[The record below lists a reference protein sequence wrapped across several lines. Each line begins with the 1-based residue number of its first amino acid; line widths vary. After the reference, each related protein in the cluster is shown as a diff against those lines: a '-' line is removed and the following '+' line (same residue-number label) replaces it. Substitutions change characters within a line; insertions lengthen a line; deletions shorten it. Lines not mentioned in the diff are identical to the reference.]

1 MNNYLVKEMADCQR
15 LFDKLT
21 DEQKREFIDDNI
33 SHASNDAIIEEASQF
48 EPWVIFPNQF

>member
-1 MNNYLVKEMADCQR
+1 MADCQR

-33 SHASNDAIIEEASQF
+33 SHASNDAILEEASQF